1 MKMSEIRFPI
11 GKPLVI
17 PSDTPKVGNRS
28 GQNPSVSFD
37 NVLAKEI
44 NKDGIK
50 LSAHAQA
57 RLMERGVDLTGDRM
71 SKIQGAMDTLASK
84 GGKDSLVLMGST
96 ALIVNVPNRTVITA
110 MDAGSVFTNIDSAVV
125 IN

>member
-1 MKMSEIRFPI
+1 MSEIRFPI

-17 PSDTPKVGNRS
+17 PSETPKIDKRS

-37 NVLAKEI
+37 NLLSKEI

-57 RLMERGVDLTGDRM
+57 RLMERGVDLTGDHM